1 MSCVRACARSGCLVR
16 SRAEIGCEPFPFSL
30 FVSPAFP
37 FSLEE
42 NEKESEREAGR
53 DRERER
59 RKQMI
64 NHGEFKMK

>member
-1 MSCVRACARSGCLVR
+1 MRQTGKSFRVVRARAQSGCLVR

-42 NEKESEREAGR
+42 NEKESEREAG
-53 DRERER
+53 ESE
-59 RKQMI
+59 I
-64 NHGEFKMK
+64 NVKSK

>member
-1 MSCVRACARSGCLVR
+1 MRTGPQGHAA
-16 SRAEIGCEPFPFSL
+16 AFPFSL

-53 DRERER
+53 ERERE
-59 RKQMI
+59 KKT
-64 NHGEFKMK
+64 NEK